1 MQDFASWATDVEGD
15 RLAWQMNRRFF
26 VERIRGYGL
35 GSFCTH
41 NGLLHF
47 CTFVPNFLYTPGMLY
62 SLYLTSANRAEE
74 MSRVLTGQGWE
85 GVNYDV
91 AKSRRAESD

>member
-1 MQDFASWATDVEGD
+1 MVEPDVWPLGP
-15 RLAWQMNRRFF
+15 RMTSSP
-26 VERIRGYGL
+26 YGL

-47 CTFVPNFLYTPGMLY
+47 CTFVPNFLYTPGMLD

-74 MSRVLTGQGWE
+74 MSRVLTDQGWE

-91 AKSRRAESD
+91 AKSRRAP